1 MPPSLSHISHTE
13 KKSSENKKKSSFF
26 SSLIYNFKVENFFLV
41 FLFNFKI
48 PTSAKRNAREN
59 AVKRKCS
66 NVVVYSCM
74 FISKINIGS
83 YTDCCIHFKFCNCLS
98 HQKLTD
104 NIINTLQPVEFRF
117 HDSFLWS
124 KILPEDFFLSLYI
137 I

>member
-1 MPPSLSHISHTE
+1 MPLSLSHVSHTE

-83 YTDCCIHFKFCNCLS
+83 YTDLLFKACCLHPKFCNCLF
-98 HQKLTD
+98 HRKLTE
-104 NIINTLQPVEFRF
+104 NIINTL
-117 HDSFLWS
+117 
-124 KILPEDFFLSLYI
+124 
-137 I
+137 